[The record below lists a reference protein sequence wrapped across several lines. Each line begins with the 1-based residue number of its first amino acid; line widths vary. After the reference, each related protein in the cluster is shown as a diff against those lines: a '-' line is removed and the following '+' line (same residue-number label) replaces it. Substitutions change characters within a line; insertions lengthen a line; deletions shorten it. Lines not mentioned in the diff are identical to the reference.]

1 MNELDLPNH
10 YDDLDLIYN
19 EIWTSLIRGKKD
31 SKSEFHQCYVS
42 THSDDY
48 PSLRTVVL
56 RHANKDNLTISFHT
70 DIRSNKINNINDNSN
85 VTVLL
90 YSHDKK
96 IQIQIKGTAEINN
109 QNERTSEVWKNI
121 RSFSKKCYI
130 VEAAPGT
137 HSDTPVSGYLPEHE
151 KDLPSE
157 DILNKGYDN
166 FALVEIKIESM
177 EWLYL
182 HRHGHRRAIYKL
194 NIGKIASQEW
204 LTP

>member
-42 THSDDY
+42 TYSDDY

-70 DIRSNKINNINDNSN
+70 DIRSNKINNINDNPN

-109 QNERTSEVWKNI
+109 QNERTCEVWKNI
-121 RSFSKKCYI
+121 SCLLYTS
-130 VEAAPGT
+130 
-137 HSDTPVSGYLPEHE
+137 
-151 KDLPSE
+151 PSPR
-157 DILNKGYDN
+157 DRG
-166 FALVEIKIESM
+166 
-177 EWLYL
+177 
-182 HRHGHRRAIYKL
+182 
-194 NIGKIASQEW
+194 
-204 LTP
+204 

>member
-42 THSDDY
+42 TYSDDY

-56 RHANKDNLTISFHT
+56 RHANKENLTISFHT
-70 DIRSNKINNINDNSN
+70 DIRSNKINNINDNPN
-85 VTVLL
+85 ITVLL
-90 YSHDKK
+90 YSHDQK
-96 IQIQIKGTAEINN
+96 IQIQIKGRAEINN
-109 QNERTSEVWKNI
+109 QNDRTSEAWKNI
-121 RSFSKKCYI
+121 RPFSKKCYI
-130 VEAAPGT
+130 VEKAPGT
-137 HSDTPVSGYLPEHE
+137 KSDIPLSGYLPEHE
-151 KDLPSE
+151 KTLPDDE
-157 DILNKGYDN
+157 FLKNGYNN
-166 FALVEIKIESM
+166 FALIDIKIEKL

-182 HRHGHRRAIYKL
+182 HRYGHRRALFEIK
-194 NIGKIASQEW
+194 NKEIKNKQW

>member
-19 EIWTSLIRGKKD
+19 EIWISLIRGKKD

-70 DIRSNKINNINDNSN
+70 DIRSNKINNINDNPN

-90 YSHDKK
+90 YSHDQK
-96 IQIQIKGTAEINN
+96 IQIQIKGRAEINN
-109 QNERTSEVWKNI
+109 QNDRTSEVWKNI

-130 VEAAPGT
+130 VEQAPGSK
-137 HSDTPVSGYLPEHE
+137 SDVPLSGYLPEHE
-151 KDLPSE
+151 KALPDDE
-157 DILNKGYDN
+157 ILKNGYKN
-166 FALVEIKIESM
+166 FALIDITIEKL

-182 HRHGHRRAIYKL
+182 HRYGHRRALFEIK
-194 NIGKIASQEW
+194 NKEIKNKQW

>member
-56 RHANKDNLTISFHT
+56 RHVDKDHLTISFHT
-70 DIRSNKINNINDNSN
+70 DIRSSKIDDIETNSN

-90 YSHDKK
+90 YDHTAK
-96 IQIQIKGTAEINN
+96 IQLKINGIAEINHKN
-109 QNERTSEVWKNI
+109 ANTKAIWSNI
-121 RSFSKKCYI
+121 RDFSKKCYL
-130 VEAAPGT
+130 VKNAPGT
-137 HSDTPVSGYLPEHE
+137 ESSTPTSGYPEQYE
-151 KDLPSE
+151 DMLPSPE
-157 DILNKGYDN
+157 ELELGYEN
-166 FALVEIKIESM
+166 FTHVNINIKAI

-182 HRHGHRRAIYKL
+182 HQNGHRRAKFTISKT
-194 NIGKIASQEW
+194 NIDKQWIA
-204 LTP
+204 P

>member
-1 MNELDLPNH
+1 MNELDLPDH

-42 THSDDY
+42 TYSDDY
-48 PSLRTVVL
+48 PLLRTVVL

-70 DIRSNKINNINDNSN
+70 DIRSNKINNINDNPN

-96 IQIQIKGTAEINN
+96 IQIQIKGTGEINN

-130 VEAAPGT
+130 VERAPGSK
-137 HSDTPVSGYLPEHE
+137 SDVPLSGYLPEHE
-151 KDLPSE
+151 KTVPDDE
-157 DILNKGYDN
+157 ILQQGYKN
-166 FALVEIKIESM
+166 FSLVDIKINKI

-182 HRHGHRRAIYKL
+182 HRYGHRRALFEVSNCEIINK
-194 NIGKIASQEW
+194 QW

>member
-56 RHANKDNLTISFHT
+56 RHADKDNLTISFHT
-70 DIRSNKINNINDNSN
+70 DIRSNKINNINDNPN

-109 QNERTSEVWKNI
+109 QNHRTNEVWKNI

-130 VEAAPGT
+130 VEQAPGSK
-137 HSDTPVSGYLPEHE
+137 SDVPLSGYLPEHE
-151 KDLPSE
+151 KALPDDE
-157 DILNKGYDN
+157 ILNNGYKN
-166 FALVEIKIESM
+166 FALIDINVEKL

-182 HRHGHRRAIYKL
+182 HRYGHRRALFEIK
-194 NIGKIASQEW
+194 NKEIKNKQW

>member
-42 THSDDY
+42 TYSDDY

-70 DIRSNKINNINDNSN
+70 DIRSNKINNINDNPN

-130 VEAAPGT
+130 VEVAPGT

-157 DILNKGYDN
+157 EILNKGYDN
-166 FALVEIKIESM
+166 FALVEIKIENL

-182 HRHGHRRAIYKL
+182 HRHGHRRALFKRNNEKL
-194 NIGKIASQEW
+194 TKEW

>member
-56 RHANKDNLTISFHT
+56 RHADKENLTISFHT
-70 DIRSNKINNINDNSN
+70 DIRSNKINHINDNPN

-130 VEAAPGT
+130 VEQAPGSK
-137 HSDTPVSGYLPEHE
+137 SDVPLSGYLPEHE
-151 KDLPSE
+151 KALPDDE
-157 DILNKGYDN
+157 TLKNGYKN
-166 FALVEIKIESM
+166 FALIDITIEKL

-182 HRHGHRRAIYKL
+182 HRYGHRRALFEIK
-194 NIGKIASQEW
+194 NKEIKNKQW